1 MDFNRVLLRFSK
13 EGDASYLSHH
23 DLMRLL
29 ERALRRAGLP
39 VRMSQGFNPHPRMA
53 VLQALPVGVEAADEP
68 LLLDFEPPVAPEE
81 VLRRLAS
88 QLPKGIGLRSAR
100 AMPVGAKPR
109 VVALAYEVTLP
120 GSAAERADVG
130 GFLAREAIRVER
142 VSPKRRRTLDVR
154 PALEA
159 MSLEGRRLRFRLR
172 VGAEGTPKPTEVV
185 AALVGDQAAASAR
198 YCRTKVE
205 LAAPSHAGRG

>member
-13 EGDASYLSHH
+13 EGDASYLSHR

-39 VRMSQGFNPHPRMA
+39 VRMSQGFN
-53 VLQALPVGVEAADEP
+53 DEP

-81 VLRRLAS
+81 ALRRLAS
-88 QLPKGIGLRSAR
+88 QLSKGIGLRSAR
-100 AMPVGAKPR
+100 AIALGAKPR

-120 GSAAERADVG
+120 GGAAKCADVG
-130 GFLAREAIRVER
+130 GLLAREAIRIER
-142 VSPKRRRTLDVR
+142 VSPKRRRTLDMR

-198 YCRTKVE
+198 YRRTKVE